1 MWLSDF
7 DWKERCGSKRVV
19 KPVVLGI
26 KGTSLEPEERALFQ
40 EHNPLGFILFSRNI
54 ADAVQLKTLIQD
66 LESFMGDR
74 KVMVLVDQEGGRV
87 QRLVPPLMEQFPPML
102 DIKDQNHAYN
112 VGNAIGR
119 ALADYGFN
127 VDCAPVLDLLFD
139 GASSVIG
146 NRSFGSDPEKVSLLG
161 AAYARG
167 LAHAGV
173 MPVVK
178 HIPGHGRST
187 KDTHLDMARVD
198 ASLDELDKS
207 DFVPFRYVA
216 QSGLDCMAMMSHV
229 IYTAIDP
236 ERPATLSAAVRDVVR
251 GRIGFRGPVIS
262 DDICMKGLQ
271 KFHSDFSTIAPAMLE
286 SAVDIV
292 LHCSADIK
300 EMESVLA
307 SVQVSIC

>member
-1 MWLSDF
+1 MRLSDF

-26 KGTSLEPEERALFQ
+26 KGTSLEQEERALFQ

-74 KVMVLVDQEGGRV
+74 KVMILVDQEGGRV

-146 NRSFGSDPEKVSLLG
+146 NRSFGADAERVSLLG
-161 AAYARG
+161 ASYAQG
-167 LAHAGV
+167 LSDAGIV
-173 MPVVK
+173 PVIK

>member
-1 MWLSDF
+1 MRLSDF
-7 DWKERCGSKRVV
+7 DWKERCCSKRAV

-66 LESFMGDR
+66 LKSFMGDR

-87 QRLVPPLMEQFPPML
+87 QRLVPPLMEQFPPM
-102 DIKDQNHAYN
+102 DHVGNENQAYN
-112 VGNAIGR
+112 IGFSIGR
-119 ALADYGFN
+119 GLASYGFN
-127 VDCAPVLDLLFD
+127 VDCAPVLDLLFE

-262 DDICMKGLQ
+262 DDICMKGLSA
-271 KFHSDFSTIAPAMLE
+271 FHTDLSTIAPEMLAN
-286 SAVDIV
+286 AVDIV

-307 SVQVSIC
+307 SV

>member
-1 MWLSDF
+1 MRPSDF
-7 DWKERCGSKRVV
+7 DWKTWCGSSRPV

-26 KGTSLEPEERALFQ
+26 RGLVLEPDERALFL
-40 EHNPLGFILFSRNI
+40 EHNPLGFILFARNI
-54 ADAVQLKTLIQD
+54 SDRTQLVNLIKD
-66 LESFMGDR
+66 LKSFMGDR
-74 KVMVLVDQEGGRV
+74 NVMVLVDQEGGRV
-87 QRLVPPLMEQFPPML
+87 QRLVPPLMDQFPPM
-102 DIKDQNHAYN
+102 DHVGNENQAYN
-112 VGNAIGR
+112 IGFSIGR
-119 ALADYGFN
+119 GLASYGFN
-127 VDCAPVLDLLFD
+127 VDCAPVLDLLFE

-178 HIPGHGRST
+178 HIPGHGRSMQ
-187 KDTHLDMARVD
+187 DTHLDMARVS
-198 ASLDELDKS
+198 ASIGELDKT
-207 DFVPFRYVA
+207 DFVPFRYIA
-216 QSGLDCMAMMSHV
+216 QSGIDCMAMMSHV
-229 IYTAIDP
+229 IYSELDA
-236 ERPATLSAAVRDVVR
+236 EHPATLSASVRRVIR
-251 GRIGFRGPVIS
+251 HEIGFRGPIIS